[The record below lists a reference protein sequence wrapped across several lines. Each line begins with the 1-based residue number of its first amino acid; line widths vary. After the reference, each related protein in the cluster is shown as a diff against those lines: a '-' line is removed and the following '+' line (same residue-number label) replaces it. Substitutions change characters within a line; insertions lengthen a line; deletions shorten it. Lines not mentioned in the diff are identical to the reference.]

1 MGFGVGIGVGLGA
14 GVGYTGILSSCTL
27 GIGRNCGGSGGGC
40 VVIGLGVVNL
50 VLTMCILGTGRGWG
64 GGGGGWYR
72 GTTVFKICILLT
84 TGGAGGG
91 GLVTCIGM

>member
-27 GIGRNCGGSGGGC
+27 GIGRNCGGGGGGG

-50 VLTMCILGTGRGWG
+50 VLTMCIQMRRDQPRAEMGGSTGA
-64 GGGGGWYR
+64 
-72 GTTVFKICILLT
+72 TP
-84 TGGAGGG
+84 
-91 GLVTCIGM
+91 VT